1 MWEIGS
7 LPDWTGSLRQ
17 IAPVHVSE
25 PETDQIDHINHR
37 GSWPYPYWKKMF
49 EYKRYEMIQL

>member
-17 IAPVHVSE
+17 IAPVHLSE
-25 PETDQIDHINHR
+25 PETDQTDHINHR
-37 GSWPYPYWKKMF
+37 GS
-49 EYKRYEMIQL
+49 